1 MAHSQIW
8 NRALEQSAVP
18 DRARHYFDQL
28 RETEAKPILDQATA
42 EQARLLVALLSGSR
56 ALSESLLAHP
66 EWTSACLDEE
76 AIRHPR
82 RTQALQRGVEQWLDP
97 LLHQDD
103 HATALTRLR
112 AFRQREMLRIA
123 TCDLGGMGEVDEI
136 IREISDVADLCISSV
151 YHLLRKQF
159 ARRFGEPYHLDIE
172 GRWQPT
178 EFCVLGMGKL
188 GGQELNYSSD
198 IDLIFVYTEE
208 GHLFRDPPKPGARAR
223 GLSSHQFFQRLIEA
237 LVEELTRLTA
247 EGFLYR
253 VDLRLRPE
261 GDTGPLAR
269 SLAGYENYY
278 SQWGQTW
285 ERMMLIKARCV
296 AGDESLAAEFLEMI
310 QPFRYARSL
319 PGRVLNE
326 VAAMKQR
333 IETEIV
339 RSGELNRNVKL
350 GRGGIREIEFVVQSL
365 QLLQG
370 GRLPF
375 LQNSQTLPALAKLT
389 QYGVLEEST
398 TQSLSAAYGFLRKI
412 EHRLQMEDNRQ
423 THTIPDDAEA
433 RLRLAVLMGFE
444 SAAAF
449 DTELRRQT
457 ESVRRHYDA
466 ILRLESDEQALP
478 LPGEFSTDE
487 AAWKA
492 LLARHTFTQIGTSY
506 GILRTLIEGPGY
518 IHVSPR
524 TVDLARRVAHQLL
537 QMCPRREEDGTEY
550 WPKIPLSDPDRVL
563 ARLDSYLAA
572 YGSRSMLYEAWT
584 RNPSVF
590 ELLVLLF
597 DRSEFLA
604 ETAIRTPDLVED
616 LMLSGQLRRRK
627 TSEQILEE
635 LRHGAEDADQM
646 TWIRRYHQA
655 EFMRLGLRDILG
667 LAGFEL
673 NLAELSGLADACLQ
687 YALEAVMRRHRLK
700 SPPFAIIGLGKLG
713 GSELTYGSDL
723 DITFIASSRTRSL
736 HKLHKVA
743 AQVMELLSLPTSYGV
758 AFAADARLRPDG
770 EKGLLV
776 NTLKAYEDYYRQR
789 GMLWEIQAISRA
801 RIVAGDLET
810 GDRFN
815 RLVSRLADF
824 SQPRPRLAC
833 YREDWMSEIHRMR
846 LRIEKERTPSGQDAL
861 AIKTGRGGL
870 VDVEFIAQALCL
882 ASGRRE
888 PNTLRAL
895 ETIRDDNLLPGTLA
909 EDLIQHYRSL
919 LRVEGILRRWS
930 FVGEAVL
937 PQDPAALY
945 RVAVRCGF
953 HSADAL
959 LANVADHR
967 TAIRRTYAQVF
978 SGL

>member
-1 MAHSQIW
+1 MPNTQIW
-8 NRALEQSAVP
+8 NRALKLSAVP
-18 DRARHYFDQL
+18 DRARHYLEQL
-28 RETEAKPILDQATA
+28 RETVAKPGLESATA
-42 EQARLLVALLSGSR
+42 EQARLLLALLSGSR

-66 EWTSACLDEE
+66 EWTPACLDEE

-82 RTQALQRGVEQWLDP
+82 RTQGLQREVQQWLDP
-97 LLHQDD
+97 LLRQDD

-112 AFRQREMLRIA
+112 EFRQREMLRIA
-123 TCDLGGMGEVDEI
+123 TRDLAGMGSVAEV

-151 YHLLRKQF
+151 YRLLRKQF
-159 ARRFGEPYHLDIE
+159 ARRFGEPFHLDVE
-172 GRWQPT
+172 GCWQPT
-178 EFCVLGMGKL
+178 EFCVFGMGKL

-198 IDLIFVYTEE
+198 VDLIFVYSEE
-208 GHLFRDPPKPGARAR
+208 GHVFREPPKPGSRAR
-223 GLSSHQFFQRLIEA
+223 GLSNHQFFQRLIEN
-237 LVEELTRLTA
+237 LVEELTHLTA

-296 AGDESLAAEFLEMI
+296 AGDASLAAEFLEMV

-319 PGRVLNE
+319 PGHVLNE
-326 VAAMKQR
+326 IAAMKQR
-333 IETEIV
+333 IETEVV
-339 RSGELNRNVKL
+339 RSGELDRNVKL
-350 GRGGIREIEFVVQSL
+350 GRGGIREIEFVVQTL

-375 LQNSQTLPALAKLT
+375 LQSSQTLPALAKMA

-398 TQSLSAAYGFLRKI
+398 TRDLSEAYGFLRKV

-423 THTIPDDAEA
+423 THTIPDDAES

-444 SAAAF
+444 SAQAF
-449 DTELRRQT
+449 DTGLRQQT
-457 ESVRRHYDA
+457 ESVRQHYDA
-466 ILRLESDEQALP
+466 VLRVESDEPPLP
-478 LPGEFSTDE
+478 LPGEFATDE
-487 AAWKA
+487 SAWKS
-492 LLARHTFTQIGTSY
+492 LLARHTFTQVERSCA
-506 GILRTLIEGPGY
+506 ILRTLVEGPGY

-524 TVDLARRVAHQLL
+524 TVDLARRVTYQLL
-537 QMCPRREEDGTEY
+537 QMCPRHDEHGASH
-550 WPKIPLSDPDRVL
+550 WPKVPLSDPDRVL

-590 ELLVLLF
+590 GLLVLLF

-627 TSEQILEE
+627 TSEQILDE
-635 LRHGAEDADQM
+635 LRHGAEDEDQM
-646 TWIRRYHQA
+646 AWIRRYHEA

-667 LAGFEL
+667 LVDFEL
-673 NLAELSGLADACLQ
+673 NLTELSGLADACLQ
-687 YALEAVMRRHRLK
+687 YSLEAVMRRHRLK
-700 SPPFAIIGLGKLG
+700 APPFAIIGLGKLG

-723 DITFIASSRTRSL
+723 DITFVASSRVRSL
-736 HKLHKVA
+736 HKLQRIA
-743 AQVMELLSLPTSYGV
+743 AQVMELLSSPTSYGV
-758 AFAADARLRPDG
+758 AFATDARLRPDG
-770 EKGLLV
+770 EKGLMV

-801 RIVAGDLET
+801 RVVAGDLQT
-810 GDRFN
+810 GERFN

-824 SQPRPRLAC
+824 SRPRPRLAC
-833 YREDWMSEIHRMR
+833 YRKEWMREIHRMR
-846 LRIEKERTPSGQDAL
+846 VRIEKERTPSGQDAL

-870 VDVEFIAQALCL
+870 IDVEFIAQALCL
-882 ASGRRE
+882 AHGRRE
-888 PNTLRAL
+888 PNSLRAL
-895 ETIRDDNLLPGTLA
+895 EMIQENDLLPAAIAG
-909 EDLIQHYRSL
+909 DLMQHYRSL
-919 LRVEGILRRWS
+919 LRIEGILRRWS

-937 PQDPAALY
+937 PQDHAALY

-953 HSADAL
+953 RTADAF
-959 LANVADHR
+959 LADVADHR
-967 TAIRRTYAQVF
+967 AAIRRAFAQVF
-978 SGL
+978 SDV